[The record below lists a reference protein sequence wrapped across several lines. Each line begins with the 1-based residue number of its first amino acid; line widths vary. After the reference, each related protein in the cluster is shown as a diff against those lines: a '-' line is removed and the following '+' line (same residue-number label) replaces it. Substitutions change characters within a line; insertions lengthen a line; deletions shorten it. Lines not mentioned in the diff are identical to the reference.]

1 MATKSPQAARAKR
14 KPTAAQPAPP
24 RAALPQGPLDR
35 VFGLSEAGTSVATE
49 VRAGLATFLTMAY
62 IMFVNP
68 AILEKAGMDHGAVFV
83 ATGLAAAAGSAIM
96 GLYANYPIALAPG
109 MGLNAY
115 FAFTIVPELGGNWQL
130 ALALVF
136 VSCVLFF
143 ALSLSPLRAWL
154 IDAIPMPLKLGI
166 AAGIGLFLALIGLQ
180 NAGIIADDKVTLVT
194 LGDLSKPQALLASAG
209 FLVIA
214 ALAVR
219 KVPGAIIIGVLAV
232 TLIATGL
239 GLEPWHGVA
248 AAPPSLAPTFLKLD
262 LAGAA
267 HLSLIVIVLTL
278 LLVTI
283 LDTAGTLIGVARQ
296 AGFLDEDGKLPR
308 LRQALLA
315 DSGAGVLGALL
326 GTSTTTA
333 YIESAAGVEEG
344 GRTGLTALVVAALF
358 ILSLFLAPLAE
369 SVPGYATAPAL
380 LFVACLMAASLGAL
394 PFDDA
399 TDYIPALI
407 IALLMP
413 LTYSIASGIGLGFI
427 AYVALKALTGR
438 FREIN
443 AAVAVVALAFLL
455 KLIFAWPEPKTQALV
470 TLTPLGY

>member
-1 MATKSPQAARAKR
+1 MEKGKAKPAPAKR
-14 KPTAAQPAPP
+14 RAQTSTSSAAPPPPAPHG
-24 RAALPQGPLDR
+24 LLDR
-35 VFGLSEAGTSVATE
+35 FFGLSVAGTSVSTE
-49 VRAGLATFLTMAY
+49 LRAGLATFLTMAY

-83 ATGLAAAAGSAIM
+83 ATCLTAVAGSLIM

-115 FAFTIVPELGGNWQL
+115 FAFTVVPELDGNWQL

-136 VSCVLFF
+136 LSGVLFF

-154 IDAIPMPLKLGI
+154 IDAIPMNLKLGI

-180 NAGIIADDKVTLVT
+180 NAGLIADDPTTLVT
-194 LGDLSKPQALLASAG
+194 LGDLSKPQALLAAAG
-209 FLVIA
+209 FLLIA
-214 ALAVR
+214 GLAVR

-232 TLIATGL
+232 TLIAVAA

-248 AAPPSLAPTFLKLD
+248 APPPSLAPTFLKMD
-262 LAGAA
+262 LGNAFQLG
-267 HLSLIVIVLTL
+267 LITIVLTL
-278 LLVTI
+278 LLVTL

-296 AGFLDEDGKLPR
+296 AGFLDAEGRLPR

-315 DSGAGVLGALL
+315 DSGAAMLGAAL

-344 GRTGLTALVVAALF
+344 GRTGLTALIVAALF
-358 ILSLFLAPLAE
+358 LLSLFLAPLAE
-369 SVPGYATAPAL
+369 TVPLYATAPAL
-380 LFVACLMAASLGAL
+380 LFVACLMAASLGAIAW
-394 PFDDA
+394 DDA
-399 TDYIPALI
+399 TEYIPALI

-413 LTYSIASGIGLGFI
+413 LSYSIATGIGLGFI
-427 AYVALKALTGR
+427 AYVALKALAGR
-438 FREIN
+438 FKEIN
-443 AAVAVVALAFLL
+443 TAVAVIAAAFLL
-455 KLIFAWPEPKTQALV
+455 KLIFA
-470 TLTPLGY
+470 

>member
-1 MATKSPQAARAKR
+1 
-14 KPTAAQPAPP
+14 
-24 RAALPQGPLDR
+24 
-35 VFGLSEAGTSVATE
+35 
-49 VRAGLATFLTMAY
+49 MAY

-83 ATGLAAAAGSAIM
+83 ATCLAAAAGSAIM

-115 FAFTIVPELGGNWQL
+115 FAFIVVPELGGNWQL
-130 ALALVF
+130 ALALIF
-136 VSCVLFF
+136 ISSVLFF
-143 ALSLSPLRAWL
+143 ALSISPLRAWL
-154 IDAIPMPLKLGI
+154 IDAIPLPLKLGI
-166 AAGIGLFLALIGLQ
+166 AAGIGFFLALIGLQ
-180 NAGIIADDKVTLVT
+180 NAGIVTDHPVTLVT
-194 LGDLSKPQALLASAG
+194 LGDLSKPQALLAAAG

-219 KVPGAIIIGVLAV
+219 KVPGAIIIGVAV
-232 TLIATGL
+232 TIIAAAL
-239 GLEPWHGVA
+239 GLEFWHGVA
-248 AAPPSLAPTFLKLD
+248 AVPPSLEPTFLKLD
-262 LAGAA
+262 LSGVAKLG
-267 HLSLIVIVLTL
+267 LVIIVLTL

-296 AGFLDEDGKLPR
+296 AGLLDKDGRLPR

-315 DSGAGVLGALL
+315 DSGAGMLGALL

-344 GRTGLTALVVAALF
+344 GRTGLTALVVALLF
-358 ILSLFLAPLAE
+358 LLSLFLAPLAE

-380 LFVACLMAASLGAL
+380 FFVACLMAASLGAL
-394 PFDDA
+394 SFDDA

-413 LTYSIASGIGLGFI
+413 LTYSIATGIGLGFI

-438 FREIN
+438 VKEIN
-443 AAVAVVALAFLL
+443 AAVAVIALAFLL
-455 KLIFAWPEPKTQALV
+455 KLIFA
-470 TLTPLGY
+470 

>member
-1 MATKSPQAARAKR
+1 MASKTSETARAKS
-14 KPTAAQPAPP
+14 TADRE
-24 RAALPQGPLDR
+24 RAAAAPAGLDR
-35 VFGLSEAGTSVATE
+35 VFKLTEAGSSVPTE
-49 VRAGLATFLTMAY
+49 LRAGLATFLTMAY

-83 ATGLAAAAGSAIM
+83 ATCLAAAAGSAIM

-115 FAFTIVPELGGNWQL
+115 FAFTVVPELGGNWQL

-136 VSCVLFF
+136 ASGVLFF

-154 IDAIPMPLKLGI
+154 IDAIPMSLKLGI
-166 AAGIGLFLALIGLQ
+166 AAGIGFFLALIGLQ
-180 NAGIIADDKVTLVT
+180 NAGIVADQPVTLVT
-194 LGDLSKPQALLASAG
+194 LGDLSKPQALLAAAG

-232 TLIATGL
+232 TIAAAGL
-239 GLEPWHGVA
+239 GLEPWHGIA
-248 AAPPSLAPTFLKLD
+248 AKPPSLAPTFLKLD
-262 LAGAA
+262 LAGMAQ
-267 HLSLIVIVLTL
+267 LSLVTIVLTL

-283 LDTAGTLIGVARQ
+283 LDTTGTLIGVARQ
-296 AGFLDEDGKLPR
+296 AGLLDGEGRLPR

-315 DSGAGVLGALL
+315 DSGSAMLGALF

-344 GRTGLTALVVAALF
+344 GRTGLTAVVVAVLF
-358 ILSLFLAPLAE
+358 LLSLFLAPLAE

-380 LFVACLMAASLGAL
+380 VFVAFLMAASLGAL
-394 PFDDA
+394 RFDDP
-399 TDYIPALI
+399 TDYIPALL

-413 LTYSIASGIGLGFI
+413 LTYSIATGIGLGFI

-438 FREIN
+438 FRDIN
-443 AAVAVVALAFLL
+443 AAVAVIALAFLL
-455 KLIFAWPEPKTQALV
+455 KLAYA
-470 TLTPLGY
+470 